1 MTAQTLFR
9 PEFLER
15 TKRMSGLKTDA
26 AFAGAIGVSESVL
39 NKARRTNVCTPA
51 MLVGLWRAFGF
62 QPGEIC
68 YIADDGKEEKAV
80 DTATAQTK

>member
-26 AFAGAIGVSESVL
+26 AFAGAIGVSERVL
-39 NKARRTNVCTPA
+39 NKARRTNVYSPS
-51 MLVGLWRAFGF
+51 
-62 QPGEIC
+62 
-68 YIADDGKEEKAV
+68 
-80 DTATAQTK
+80 

>member
-9 PEFLER
+9 PDFLER

-68 YIADDGKEEKAV
+68 YIADDGKEESPQDPA
-80 DTATAQTK
+80 AGQTK